1 MVLVGWGIILLAS
14 GCSASAVTTTPL
26 PSWKEGPARTA
37 ILDIV
42 AAATDESSPS
52 YVAKGERV
60 ATFDNDG
67 TLWVEHPLYTQAVF
81 ALDRVRALA
90 PQHPEWK
97 SEEPFRAI
105 LADDETAIAGF
116 HTEDWVKIIAA
127 THTGMSTA
135 RFEEIATDWF
145 TTERDERFGRPY
157 TQLVYQPMLEVLRY
171 LRAHGFQ
178 TFIVSGGGQEFIRVI
193 SDDVY
198 GISTSQVVGS
208 SVVTKFESEDG
219 TPVLM
224 REPKVFFI
232 DDHAGKPIGIN
243 LFIGKRPVAAFGNSG
258 GDKEM
263 LEWTTAGTGR
273 RLGMLV
279 LHDDPVR
286 EYAYGPAEGLP
297 DTHVGRFSQEL
308 YDDARKKG
316 WVVIS
321 MKNDWNRIFPWEE

>member
-1 MVLVGWGIILLAS
+1 MVV
-14 GCSASAVTTTPL
+14 
-26 PSWKEGPARTA
+26 
-37 ILDIV
+37 
-42 AAATDESSPS
+42 AATDESSPS

-90 PQHPEWK
+90 PDHPEWVNK
-97 SEEPFRAI
+97 EPFRSI
-105 LADDETAIAGF
+105 LAGDEKAIAGF

-127 THTGMSTA
+127 THTGMSTES
-135 RFEEIATDWF
+135 FEQVADEWL

-157 TQLVYQPMLEVLRY
+157 SQLLYQPMLEVLHY
-171 LRAHGFQ
+171 LRAHGFE
-178 TFIVSGGGQEFIRVI
+178 TFIVSGGGQEFIRVY
-193 SDDVY
+193 SDEAY
-198 GISTSQVVGS
+198 GIPTSQVVGS
-208 SVVTKFESEDG
+208 SVVTRFEYEG
-219 TPVLM
+219 GKPVLM

-232 DDHAGKPIGIN
+232 DDRNGKPIGIN

-263 LEWTTAGTGR
+263 LEWTTAGSGP

-308 YDDARKKG
+308 YDQARKKG
-316 WVVIS
+316 WFVIS